1 MKCSAEV
8 EDVEDCSYLLEV
20 TMAVNPK
27 IIMMVAQAAKSHKVR
42 EVVLHVVFYSLGI
55 ILFIFT
61 AFIALISG
69 LLAIVQNNNLRNHW
83 NYYRTSISE
92 LFNGIESDINT
103 NVKDEVY
110 DFMPEFS
117 VNLSK
122 ATIANNFDGSSLILY
137 DEDEI
142 SRAENIM
149 RDYAGQLRAI
159 KSQDELVSY
168 ISDFDT
174 ELSFSDISS
183 IQFTD
188 DKGIDNLSEYS
199 DELKIFLY
207 HRAMEQMSK
216 YNYTFEKVEVDGKP
230 ADRQT
235 LVVTAADG
243 STQTVEYTCI
253 GGGEIYL
260 PEFLA
265 MYHIRQVREYLI
277 KVTENKIA
285 EDVDSQ
291 LASAIG
297 DIPDTQEQAQE
308 YIESSWNSMIN
319 GKGAINLNI
328 FEVSNLK
335 TIMENANMDGAV
347 KIETERSSDRLSIT
361 LETVGSDVWKEIFQ
375 IEEDLWKYVEQTQS
389 AIEMALTDAEIPEE
403 EWTISLDNMVQLAL
417 FVYFEGFFELP
428 VSSSDLAPGGNGIL
442 SQCGDVSDLHQ
453 YTYGTKDMGVPERG
467 ITLELTG
474 RTTIHADLLNCGS
487 CIQDAFIYDVWNM
500 DEQNIA
506 NDTNS
511 NVFNQSAVTIAYII
525 DTQQFEEDYGFP
537 FPTIN
542 GLRGGNTITLFL
554 EFTCLSEVEFE
565 DLDIGSP
572 VDLENL
578 TVGYSHDGYYSDT
591 YDKGLWRHHLNR
603 DECIP
608 HVGIKTYFMS
618 GEAAAPDPP
627 QGTHYYGGP
636 SAKDIGVV
644 ANPRL
649 WFKAFR
655 TGMSDELFETIK
667 AVEPD

>member
-1 MKCSAEV
+1 
-8 EDVEDCSYLLEV
+8 
-20 TMAVNPK
+20 MAVNPK
-27 IIMMVAQAAKSHKVR
+27 IIMLAVQAAKNEKIRKVALYI
-42 EVVLHVVFYSLGI
+42 VFMSLGLILMIFVVFTG
-55 ILFIFT
+55 
-61 AFIALISG
+61 LISG
-69 LLAIVQNNNLRNHW
+69 LFAVVENSNLKNHW
-83 NYYRTSISE
+83 EYMRTNISE
-92 LFNGIESDINT
+92 VFKGIESEINT
-103 NVKDEVY
+103 DVKEEVY
-110 DFMPEFS
+110 NFMPEFS
-117 VNLSK
+117 INLSK

-159 KSQDELVSY
+159 KSQDEFVSY

-174 ELSFSDISS
+174 ELSFSDISN
-183 IQFTD
+183 IRFTD
-188 DKGIDNLSEYS
+188 DTGIDNLSEYS
-199 DELKIFLY
+199 DELKTFLY

-216 YNYTFEKVEVDGKP
+216 YNYTFEKVEVDGKS
-230 ADRQT
+230 ADRQI
-235 LVVTAADG
+235 LVVTTADG

-291 LASAIG
+291 LASAVG
-297 DIPDTQEQAQE
+297 DIPDTKEEAQE

-328 FEVSNLK
+328 FEVSNLR

-347 KIETERSSDRLSIT
+347 KIETERSSDKLSIT
-361 LETVGSDVWKEIFQ
+361 LETVGSDVWKETFQ
-375 IEEDLWKYVEQTQS
+375 IEEDLWEYVEQTQS
-389 AIEMALTDAEIPEE
+389 AIEMALTDAEIPED

-442 SQCGDVSDLHQ
+442 SQCGDVSELHQ

-474 RTTIHADLLNCGS
+474 RTAIHADLLNCGS

-500 DEQNIA
+500 DEQDIA

-511 NVFNQSAVTIAYII
+511 KVFNQSAVTIAYII
-525 DTQQFEEDYGFP
+525 DTDQFEDDYGFP

-542 GLRGGNTITLFL
+542 GLRHGSTITLFL
-554 EFTCLSEVEFE
+554 EFTCLSEVEFK
-565 DLDIGSP
+565 DLDIGSS

-636 SAKDIGVV
+636 SAKDIGIV

-667 AVEPD
+667 AVEPE

>member
-1 MKCSAEV
+1 
-8 EDVEDCSYLLEV
+8 
-20 TMAVNPK
+20 MAVNPK
-27 IIMMVAQAAKSHKVR
+27 IIMMVAQAAKSEKVR
-42 EVVLHVVFYSLGI
+42 KAVLYIVFMTLGLIMMIFVVFTG
-55 ILFIFT
+55 
-61 AFIALISG
+61 LISG
-69 LLAIVQNNNLRNHW
+69 LFAVIENTNLKNHW
-83 NYYRTSISE
+83 DYMRANISE
-92 LFNGIESDINT
+92 VFNGIEGEINSD
-103 NVKDEVY
+103 VKDEVY

-291 LASAIG
+291 LASAVG

-565 DLDIGSP
+565 DLDIGSS

-603 DECIP
+603 NECIP

-627 QGTHYYGGP
+627 HGTHYYGGP
-636 SAKDIGVV
+636 STKDIGVV

-667 AVEPD
+667 AVEPK

>member
-1 MKCSAEV
+1 
-8 EDVEDCSYLLEV
+8 
-20 TMAVNPK
+20 
-27 IIMMVAQAAKSHKVR
+27 MMVAQAAKSEKVR
-42 EVVLHVVFYSLGI
+42 KAVLYIVFMTLGLIMMIFVVFTG
-55 ILFIFT
+55 
-61 AFIALISG
+61 LISG
-69 LLAIVQNNNLRNHW
+69 LFAVIENTNLKNHW
-83 NYYRTSISE
+83 DYMRANISE
-92 LFNGIESDINT
+92 VFNGIEGEINSD
-103 NVKDEVY
+103 VKDEVY

-655 TGMSDELFETIK
+655 TGMGDELFETIK

>member
-1 MKCSAEV
+1 
-8 EDVEDCSYLLEV
+8 
-20 TMAVNPK
+20 MAVNPK
-27 IIMMVAQAAKSHKVR
+27 IIMLAVQAAKNEKNRKVALYI
-42 EVVLHVVFYSLGI
+42 VFMSLGLILMIFVVFTG
-55 ILFIFT
+55 
-61 AFIALISG
+61 LISG
-69 LLAIVQNNNLRNHW
+69 LFAVVENSNLKNHW
-83 NYYRTSISE
+83 EYMRTNISE
-92 LFNGIESDINT
+92 VFKGIESEINT
-103 NVKDEVY
+103 DVKEEVY
-110 DFMPEFS
+110 NFMPEFS
-117 VNLSK
+117 INLSK

-159 KSQDELVSY
+159 KSQDEFVSY

-174 ELSFSDISS
+174 ELSFSDISN
-183 IQFTD
+183 IRFTD
-188 DKGIDNLSEYS
+188 DTGIDNLSEYS
-199 DELKIFLY
+199 DELKTFLY

-216 YNYTFEKVEVDGKP
+216 YNYTFEKVEVDGKS
-230 ADRQT
+230 ADRQI
-235 LVVTAADG
+235 LVVTTADG

-291 LASAIG
+291 LASAVG
-297 DIPDTQEQAQE
+297 DIPDTKEEAQE

-328 FEVSNLK
+328 FEVSNLR

-347 KIETERSSDRLSIT
+347 KIETERSSDKLSIT
-361 LETVGSDVWKEIFQ
+361 LETVGSDVWKETFQ
-375 IEEDLWKYVEQTQS
+375 IEEDLWEYVEQTQS
-389 AIEMALTDAEIPEE
+389 AIEMALTDAEIPDE

-428 VSSSDLAPGGNGIL
+428 VNSSDIASGGNGIL
-442 SQCGDVSDLHQ
+442 SQCGDVSELHQ

-474 RTTIHADLLNCGS
+474 RTAIRADLLNCGS

-500 DEQNIA
+500 DEQDIA

-511 NVFNQSAVTIAYII
+511 KVFNQSAVTIAYII

-565 DLDIGSP
+565 DLDIGSS

-603 DECIP
+603 NECIP

-627 QGTHYYGGP
+627 LGTHYYGGP

>member
-1 MKCSAEV
+1 
-8 EDVEDCSYLLEV
+8 
-20 TMAVNPK
+20 MAVNPK
-27 IIMMVAQAAKSHKVR
+27 IIMMVAQAAKSEKVR
-42 EVVLHVVFYSLGI
+42 KAVLYIVFMTLGLIMMIFVVFTG
-55 ILFIFT
+55 
-61 AFIALISG
+61 LISG
-69 LLAIVQNNNLRNHW
+69 LFAVIENTNLKNHW
-83 NYYRTSISE
+83 DYMRANISE
-92 LFNGIESDINT
+92 VFNGIEGEINSD
-103 NVKDEVY
+103 VKDEVY
-110 DFMPEFS
+110 YFMPEFS

>member
-1 MKCSAEV
+1 M
-8 EDVEDCSYLLEV
+8 
-20 TMAVNPK
+20 
-27 IIMMVAQAAKSHKVR
+27 IF
-42 EVVLHVVFYSLGI
+42 VVFTG
-55 ILFIFT
+55 
-61 AFIALISG
+61 LISG
-69 LLAIVQNNNLRNHW
+69 LFAVVENSNLKNHW
-83 NYYRTSISE
+83 EYMRTNISE
-92 LFNGIESDINT
+92 VFKGIESEINT
-103 NVKDEVY
+103 DVKEEVY
-110 DFMPEFS
+110 NFMPEFS
-117 VNLSK
+117 INLSK

-159 KSQDELVSY
+159 KSQDEFVSY

-174 ELSFSDISS
+174 ELSFSDISN
-183 IQFTD
+183 IRFTD
-188 DKGIDNLSEYS
+188 DTGIDNLSEYS
-199 DELKIFLY
+199 DELKTFLY

-216 YNYTFEKVEVDGKP
+216 YNYTFEKVEVDGKS
-230 ADRQT
+230 ADRQI
-235 LVVTAADG
+235 LVVTTADG

-291 LASAIG
+291 LASAVG
-297 DIPDTQEQAQE
+297 DIPDTKEEAQE

-328 FEVSNLK
+328 FEVSNLR

-347 KIETERSSDRLSIT
+347 KIETERSSDKLSIT
-361 LETVGSDVWKEIFQ
+361 LETVGSDVWKETFQ
-375 IEEDLWKYVEQTQS
+375 IEEDLWEYVEQTQS
-389 AIEMALTDAEIPEE
+389 AIEMALTDAEIPED

-442 SQCGDVSDLHQ
+442 SQCGDVSELHQ

-474 RTTIHADLLNCGS
+474 RTAIHADLLNCGS

-500 DEQNIA
+500 DEQDIA

-511 NVFNQSAVTIAYII
+511 KVFNQSAVTIAYII
-525 DTQQFEEDYGFP
+525 DTDQFEDDYGFP

-542 GLRGGNTITLFL
+542 GLRHGSTITLFL
-554 EFTCLSEVEFE
+554 EFTCLSEVEFK
-565 DLDIGSP
+565 DLDIGSS

>member
-1 MKCSAEV
+1 
-8 EDVEDCSYLLEV
+8 
-20 TMAVNPK
+20 MAVNPK
-27 IIMMVAQAAKSHKVR
+27 IIMLAVQAAKNEKIRKVALYI
-42 EVVLHVVFYSLGI
+42 VFMSLGLILMIFVVFTG
-55 ILFIFT
+55 
-61 AFIALISG
+61 LISG
-69 LLAIVQNNNLRNHW
+69 LFAVVENSNLKNHW
-83 NYYRTSISE
+83 EYMRTNISE
-92 LFNGIESDINT
+92 VFKGIESEINT
-103 NVKDEVY
+103 DVKEEVY
-110 DFMPEFS
+110 NFMPEFS
-117 VNLSK
+117 INLSK

-159 KSQDELVSY
+159 KSQDEFVSY

-174 ELSFSDISS
+174 ELSFSDISN
-183 IQFTD
+183 IRFTD
-188 DKGIDNLSEYS
+188 DTGIDNLSEYS
-199 DELKIFLY
+199 DELKTFLY

-216 YNYTFEKVEVDGKP
+216 YNYTFEKVEVDGKS
-230 ADRQT
+230 ADRQI
-235 LVVTAADG
+235 LVVTTADG

-291 LASAIG
+291 LASAVG
-297 DIPDTQEQAQE
+297 DIPDTKEEAQE

-328 FEVSNLK
+328 FEVSNLR

-347 KIETERSSDRLSIT
+347 KIETERSSDKLSIT
-361 LETVGSDVWKEIFQ
+361 LETVGSDVWKETFQ
-375 IEEDLWKYVEQTQS
+375 IEEDLWEYVEQTQS
-389 AIEMALTDAEIPEE
+389 AIEMALTDAEIPDE

-428 VSSSDLAPGGNGIL
+428 VNSSDIASGGNGIL
-442 SQCGDVSDLHQ
+442 SQCGDVSELHQ

-474 RTTIHADLLNCGS
+474 RTAIRADLLNCGS

-500 DEQNIA
+500 DEQDIA

-511 NVFNQSAVTIAYII
+511 KVFNQSAVTIAYII
-525 DTQQFEEDYGFP
+525 DTQQLEEDYGFP

-565 DLDIGSP
+565 DLDIGSS

-603 DECIP
+603 NECIP

-627 QGTHYYGGP
+627 LGTHYYGGP

>member
-1 MKCSAEV
+1 
-8 EDVEDCSYLLEV
+8 
-20 TMAVNPK
+20 
-27 IIMMVAQAAKSHKVR
+27 MMVAQAAKSEKVR
-42 EVVLHVVFYSLGI
+42 KAVLYIVFMTLGLIMMIFVVFTG
-55 ILFIFT
+55 
-61 AFIALISG
+61 LISG
-69 LLAIVQNNNLRNHW
+69 LFAVIENTNLKNHW
-83 NYYRTSISE
+83 DYMRANISE
-92 LFNGIESDINT
+92 VFNGIEGEINSD
-103 NVKDEVY
+103 VKDEVY

-554 EFTCLSEVEFE
+554 EFTCLSKVEFK
-565 DLDIGSP
+565 DLDIGSS
-572 VDLENL
+572 VDFENL

-667 AVEPD
+667 AVEPE

>member
-1 MKCSAEV
+1 
-8 EDVEDCSYLLEV
+8 
-20 TMAVNPK
+20 MAVNPK
-27 IIMMVAQAAKSHKVR
+27 IIMMVAQAAKSEKVR
-42 EVVLHVVFYSLGI
+42 KAVLYIVFMTLGLIMMIFVVFTGV
-55 ILFIFT
+55 
-61 AFIALISG
+61 ISG
-69 LLAIVQNNNLRNHW
+69 LFAVIENTNLKNHW
-83 NYYRTSISE
+83 DYMRANISE
-92 LFNGIESDINT
+92 VFNSIEGEINSD
-103 NVKDEVY
+103 VKDEVY

-159 KSQDELVSY
+159 KSQDAFDRYV
-168 ISDFDT
+168 SDFDT

-291 LASAIG
+291 LASAVG
-297 DIPDTQEQAQE
+297 DIPDTKEEAQE

-328 FEVSNLK
+328 FEVSNLR

-347 KIETERSSDRLSIT
+347 KIETERSSDKLSIM
-361 LETVGSDVWKEIFQ
+361 LETVGSDVWKETFQ
-375 IEEDLWKYVEQTQS
+375 IEEGLWEYVEQTQS
-389 AIEMALTDAEIPEE
+389 AIEMALTDAGIPEE

-428 VSSSDLAPGGNGIL
+428 VNSSNLASGGNGIL
-442 SQCGDVSDLHQ
+442 SQCGDVSELHQ

-474 RTTIHADLLNCGS
+474 RTAIHADLLNCGS

-500 DEQNIA
+500 DEQDIA

-511 NVFNQSAVTIAYII
+511 KVFNQSAVTIAYII

-542 GLRGGNTITLFL
+542 GLRHGSTITLFL

-565 DLDIGSP
+565 DLDIGSS

-603 DECIP
+603 NECIP

-627 QGTHYYGGP
+627 LGTHYYGGP

>member
-1 MKCSAEV
+1 
-8 EDVEDCSYLLEV
+8 
-20 TMAVNPK
+20 MAVNPK
-27 IIMMVAQAAKSHKVR
+27 IIMLAVQAAKNEKIRKVALYI
-42 EVVLHVVFYSLGI
+42 VFMSLGLILMIFVVFTG
-55 ILFIFT
+55 
-61 AFIALISG
+61 LISG
-69 LLAIVQNNNLRNHW
+69 LFAVVENSNLKNHW
-83 NYYRTSISE
+83 EYMRTNISE
-92 LFNGIESDINT
+92 VFKGIESEINT
-103 NVKDEVY
+103 DVKEEVY
-110 DFMPEFS
+110 NFMPDFS
-117 VNLSK
+117 INLSK

-159 KSQDELVSY
+159 KSQDEFVSY

-174 ELSFSDISS
+174 ELSFSDISN
-183 IQFTD
+183 IRFTD
-188 DKGIDNLSEYS
+188 DTGIDNLSEYS
-199 DELKIFLY
+199 DELKTFLY

-230 ADRQT
+230 ADRQI
-235 LVVTAADG
+235 LVVTTADG

-347 KIETERSSDRLSIT
+347 KIETERSSDKLSIT
-361 LETVGSDVWKEIFQ
+361 LETVGSDVWKETFQ
-375 IEEDLWKYVEQTQS
+375 IEEDIWEYVEQTQS
-389 AIEMALTDAEIPEE
+389 AIEMALTDAEIPED

-442 SQCGDVSDLHQ
+442 SQCGDVSELHQ

-511 NVFNQSAVTIAYII
+511 KVFNQSAVTIAYII
-525 DTQQFEEDYGFP
+525 DTDQFEEDYGFP

-542 GLRGGNTITLFL
+542 GLRHGSTITLFL
-554 EFTCLSEVEFE
+554 EFTCLSDVKFE
-565 DLDIGSP
+565 DADIGSS
-572 VDLENL
+572 VDLDNL

-636 SAKDIGVV
+636 SAKNIGVA

-655 TGMSDELFETIK
+655 TGMSDKLFETIK
-667 AVEPD
+667 AAEPE

>member
-375 IEEDLWKYVEQTQS
+375 REEDLWKYVEQTQS

-511 NVFNQSAVTIAYII
+511 KVFNQSAVTIAYII

>member
-1 MKCSAEV
+1 
-8 EDVEDCSYLLEV
+8 
-20 TMAVNPK
+20 MAVNPK
-27 IIMMVAQAAKSHKVR
+27 IIMMVAQAAKSEKVR
-42 EVVLHVVFYSLGI
+42 KAVLYIVFMTLGLIMMIFVVFTG
-55 ILFIFT
+55 
-61 AFIALISG
+61 LISG
-69 LLAIVQNNNLRNHW
+69 LFAVIENTNLKNHW
-83 NYYRTSISE
+83 DYMRANISE
-92 LFNGIESDINT
+92 VFNGIEGEINSD
-103 NVKDEVY
+103 VKDEVY

-500 DEQNIA
+500 DEQDIA

>member
-1 MKCSAEV
+1 
-8 EDVEDCSYLLEV
+8 
-20 TMAVNPK
+20 MAVNPK
-27 IIMMVAQAAKSHKVR
+27 IIMMVAQAAKSEKVR
-42 EVVLHVVFYSLGI
+42 KAVLYIVFMTLGLIMMIFVVFTG
-55 ILFIFT
+55 
-61 AFIALISG
+61 LISG
-69 LLAIVQNNNLRNHW
+69 LFAVIENTNLKNHW
-83 NYYRTSISE
+83 DYMRANISE
-92 LFNGIESDINT
+92 VFNGIEGEINSD
-103 NVKDEVY
+103 VKDEVY

-335 TIMENANMDGAV
+335 TIMENTNMDGAV

>member
-1 MKCSAEV
+1 
-8 EDVEDCSYLLEV
+8 
-20 TMAVNPK
+20 MAVNPK
-27 IIMMVAQAAKSHKVR
+27 IIMLAVQAAKNEKIRKVALYI
-42 EVVLHVVFYSLGI
+42 VFMSLGLILMIFVVFTG
-55 ILFIFT
+55 
-61 AFIALISG
+61 LISG
-69 LLAIVQNNNLRNHW
+69 LFAVVENSNLKNHW
-83 NYYRTSISE
+83 EYMRTNISE
-92 LFNGIESDINT
+92 VFKGIESEINT
-103 NVKDEVY
+103 DVKEEVY
-110 DFMPEFS
+110 NFMPDFS
-117 VNLSK
+117 INLSK

-159 KSQDELVSY
+159 KSQDEFVSY

-174 ELSFSDISS
+174 ELSFSDISN
-183 IQFTD
+183 IRFTD
-188 DKGIDNLSEYS
+188 DTGIDNLSEYS
-199 DELKIFLY
+199 DELKTFLY

-216 YNYTFEKVEVDGKP
+216 YNYTFEKVEVDGKS

-291 LASAIG
+291 LASAVG
-297 DIPDTQEQAQE
+297 DIPDTKEEAQE

-328 FEVSNLK
+328 FEVSNLR

-347 KIETERSSDRLSIT
+347 KIETERSSDKLSIT
-361 LETVGSDVWKEIFQ
+361 LETVGSDVWKETFQ
-375 IEEDLWKYVEQTQS
+375 IEESLWEYVEQTQS
-389 AIEMALTDAEIPEE
+389 AIEMALTDAGIPEE

-442 SQCGDVSDLHQ
+442 SQCGDVSELHQ

-474 RTTIHADLLNCGS
+474 RTAIHADLLNCGS

-500 DEQNIA
+500 DEQDIA

-511 NVFNQSAVTIAYII
+511 KVFNQSAVTIAYII
-525 DTQQFEEDYGFP
+525 DTDQFEDDYGFP

-542 GLRGGNTITLFL
+542 GLRHGSTITLFL
-554 EFTCLSEVEFE
+554 EFTCLSEVEFK
-565 DLDIGSP
+565 DLDIGSS

-636 SAKDIGVV
+636 SAKNIGVV

>member
-1 MKCSAEV
+1 
-8 EDVEDCSYLLEV
+8 
-20 TMAVNPK
+20 MAVNPK
-27 IIMMVAQAAKSHKVR
+27 IIMMVAQAAKSEKVR
-42 EVVLHVVFYSLGI
+42 KAVLYIVFMTLGLIMMIFVVFTG
-55 ILFIFT
+55 
-61 AFIALISG
+61 LISG
-69 LLAIVQNNNLRNHW
+69 LFAVIENTNLKNHW
-83 NYYRTSISE
+83 DYMRANISE
-92 LFNGIESDINT
+92 VFNGIEGEINSD
-103 NVKDEVY
+103 VKDEVY

-442 SQCGDVSDLHQ
+442 SQCGDVSELHQ

-474 RTTIHADLLNCGS
+474 RTAVHADLLNCGS

-500 DEQNIA
+500 NEQDIA

-511 NVFNQSAVTIAYII
+511 KVFNQSAVTIAYII
-525 DTQQFEEDYGFP
+525 DTDQFEDDYGFP

-542 GLRGGNTITLFL
+542 GLRHGSTITLFL

-565 DLDIGSP
+565 DLDIGSS
-572 VDLENL
+572 VDLNNL
-578 TVGYSHDGYYSDT
+578 IVGYSHDGYYSDT

-618 GEAAAPDPP
+618 GEAAALDPP

-667 AVEPD
+667 AVEPE

>member
-1 MKCSAEV
+1 
-8 EDVEDCSYLLEV
+8 
-20 TMAVNPK
+20 MAVNPK
-27 IIMMVAQAAKSHKVR
+27 IIMLAVQAAKNEKIRKVALYI
-42 EVVLHVVFYSLGI
+42 VFMALGLILMIFVVFTG
-55 ILFIFT
+55 
-61 AFIALISG
+61 LISG
-69 LLAIVQNNNLRNHW
+69 LFAVVENSNLKNHW
-83 NYYRTSISE
+83 EYMRTNISE
-92 LFNGIESDINT
+92 VFKGIEGEINT
-103 NVKDEVY
+103 DVKEEVY
-110 DFMPEFS
+110 NFMPDFS
-117 VNLSK
+117 INLSK

-159 KSQDELVSY
+159 KSQDAFDHYV
-168 ISDFDT
+168 SDFDT
-174 ELSFSDISS
+174 ELSFSDISN
-183 IQFTD
+183 IRFTD
-188 DKGIDNLSEYS
+188 DTGIDNMSEYS
-199 DELKIFLY
+199 DELKTFLY

-216 YNYTFEKVEVDGKP
+216 YNYTFEKVEVDGKS

-291 LASAIG
+291 LASAVG
-297 DIPDTQEQAQE
+297 DIPDTKEEAQE

-328 FEVSNLK
+328 FEVSNLR

-347 KIETERSSDRLSIT
+347 KIETERSSDKLSIT
-361 LETVGSDVWKEIFQ
+361 LETVGSDVWKETFQ
-375 IEEDLWKYVEQTQS
+375 IEEDLWEYVEQTQS
-389 AIEMALTDAEIPEE
+389 AIEMALTDAEIPED

-428 VSSSDLAPGGNGIL
+428 VNSSDLASGGNGIL
-442 SQCGDVSDLHQ
+442 SQCGDVSELHQ
-453 YTYGTKDMGVPERG
+453 YTYGTKDMGVPEKG

-474 RTTIHADLLNCGS
+474 RTAIRADLLNCGS

-511 NVFNQSAVTIAYII
+511 KVFNQNAVTIAYII

-565 DLDIGSP
+565 DLDIGSS

-627 QGTHYYGGP
+627 LGTHYYGGP

>member
-1 MKCSAEV
+1 
-8 EDVEDCSYLLEV
+8 
-20 TMAVNPK
+20 MAVNPK
-27 IIMMVAQAAKSHKVR
+27 IIMLAVQAAKNEKIRKVALYI
-42 EVVLHVVFYSLGI
+42 VFMSLGLILMIFVVFTG
-55 ILFIFT
+55 
-61 AFIALISG
+61 LISG
-69 LLAIVQNNNLRNHW
+69 LFAVVENSNLKNHW
-83 NYYRTSISE
+83 EYMRTNISE
-92 LFNGIESDINT
+92 VFKGIESEINT
-103 NVKDEVY
+103 DVKEEVY
-110 DFMPEFS
+110 NFMPEFS
-117 VNLSK
+117 INLSK

-159 KSQDELVSY
+159 KSQDEFVSY

-174 ELSFSDISS
+174 ELSFSDISN
-183 IQFTD
+183 IRFTD
-188 DKGIDNLSEYS
+188 DTGIDNLSEYS
-199 DELKIFLY
+199 DELKTFLY

-230 ADRQT
+230 ADRQI
-235 LVVTAADG
+235 LVVTTADG

-291 LASAIG
+291 LASAVG
-297 DIPDTQEQAQE
+297 DIPDTKEEAQE

-328 FEVSNLK
+328 FEVSNLR

-347 KIETERSSDRLSIT
+347 KIETERSSDKLSIT
-361 LETVGSDVWKEIFQ
+361 LETVGSDVWKETFQ
-375 IEEDLWKYVEQTQS
+375 IEEDIWEYVEQTQS
-389 AIEMALTDAEIPEE
+389 AIEMALTDAEIPED

-428 VSSSDLAPGGNGIL
+428 VNSSDIASGGNGIL
-442 SQCGDVSDLHQ
+442 SQCGDVSELHQ

-474 RTTIHADLLNCGS
+474 RTAIHADLLNCGS

-500 DEQNIA
+500 DEQDIA

-511 NVFNQSAVTIAYII
+511 KVFNQSAVTIAYII
-525 DTQQFEEDYGFP
+525 DTDQFEDDYGFP

-542 GLRGGNTITLFL
+542 GLRHGSTITLFL
-554 EFTCLSEVEFE
+554 EFTCLSEVEFK
-565 DLDIGSP
+565 DLDIGSS

-603 DECIP
+603 NECIP

-627 QGTHYYGGP
+627 LGTHYYGGP

-649 WFKAFR
+649 WFKEFR

>member
-1 MKCSAEV
+1 
-8 EDVEDCSYLLEV
+8 
-20 TMAVNPK
+20 MAVNPK
-27 IIMMVAQAAKSHKVR
+27 IIMLAVQAAKNEKIRKVALYI
-42 EVVLHVVFYSLGI
+42 VFMSLGLILMIFVVFTG
-55 ILFIFT
+55 
-61 AFIALISG
+61 LISG
-69 LLAIVQNNNLRNHW
+69 LFAVVENSNLKNHW
-83 NYYRTSISE
+83 EYMRTNISE
-92 LFNGIESDINT
+92 VFKGIESEINT
-103 NVKDEVY
+103 DVKEEVY
-110 DFMPEFS
+110 NFMPEFS
-117 VNLSK
+117 INLSK

-159 KSQDELVSY
+159 KSQDEFVSY

-174 ELSFSDISS
+174 ELSFSDISN
-183 IQFTD
+183 IRFTD
-188 DKGIDNLSEYS
+188 DTGIDNLSEYS
-199 DELKIFLY
+199 DELKTFLY

-216 YNYTFEKVEVDGKP
+216 YNYTFEKVEVDGKS
-230 ADRQT
+230 ADRQN
-235 LVVTAADG
+235 LVVTTADG

-291 LASAIG
+291 LASAVG
-297 DIPDTQEQAQE
+297 DIPDTKEEAQE

-328 FEVSNLK
+328 FEVSNLR

-347 KIETERSSDRLSIT
+347 KIETERSSDKLSIT
-361 LETVGSDVWKEIFQ
+361 LETVGSDVWKETFQ
-375 IEEDLWKYVEQTQS
+375 IEEDLWEYVEQTQS
-389 AIEMALTDAEIPEE
+389 AIEMALTDAEIPDE

-428 VSSSDLAPGGNGIL
+428 VNSSDIASGGNGIL
-442 SQCGDVSDLHQ
+442 SQCGDVSELHQ

-474 RTTIHADLLNCGS
+474 RTAIRADLLNCGS

-500 DEQNIA
+500 DEQDIA

-511 NVFNQSAVTIAYII
+511 KVFNQSAVTIAYII

-565 DLDIGSP
+565 DLDIGSS

-603 DECIP
+603 NECIP

-627 QGTHYYGGP
+627 LGTHYYGGP

>member
-1 MKCSAEV
+1 
-8 EDVEDCSYLLEV
+8 
-20 TMAVNPK
+20 MAVNPK
-27 IIMMVAQAAKSHKVR
+27 IIMLAVQAAKNEKIRKVALYI
-42 EVVLHVVFYSLGI
+42 VFMALGLILMIFVVFTG
-55 ILFIFT
+55 
-61 AFIALISG
+61 LISG
-69 LLAIVQNNNLRNHW
+69 LFAVVENSNLKNHW
-83 NYYRTSISE
+83 EYMRTNISE
-92 LFNGIESDINT
+92 VFKGIEGEINT
-103 NVKDEVY
+103 DVKEEVY
-110 DFMPEFS
+110 NFMPEFS
-117 VNLSK
+117 INLSK

-159 KSQDELVSY
+159 KSQDAFDHYV
-168 ISDFDT
+168 SDFDT
-174 ELSFSDISS
+174 ELSFSDISN
-183 IQFTD
+183 IRFTD
-188 DKGIDNLSEYS
+188 DTGIDNMSEYS
-199 DELKIFLY
+199 DELKTFLY

-216 YNYTFEKVEVDGKP
+216 YNYTFEKVEVDGKS
-230 ADRQT
+230 ADRQI
-235 LVVTAADG
+235 LVVTTADG

-291 LASAIG
+291 LASAVG
-297 DIPDTQEQAQE
+297 DIPDTKEEAQE
-308 YIESSWNSMIN
+308 YIESSWTSMIN

-328 FEVSNLK
+328 FEVSNLR

-347 KIETERSSDRLSIT
+347 KIETERSSDKLSIT
-361 LETVGSDVWKEIFQ
+361 LETVGSDVWKETFQ
-375 IEEDLWKYVEQTQS
+375 IEEDLWEYVEQTQS
-389 AIEMALTDAEIPEE
+389 AIEMALTDAEIPDE

-428 VSSSDLAPGGNGIL
+428 VNSSDIASGGNGIL
-442 SQCGDVSDLHQ
+442 SQCGDVSELHQ

-474 RTTIHADLLNCGS
+474 RTAIRADLLNCGS

-500 DEQNIA
+500 DEQDIA

-511 NVFNQSAVTIAYII
+511 KVFNQSAVTIAYII

-565 DLDIGSP
+565 DLDIGSS

-627 QGTHYYGGP
+627 LGTHYYGGP

>member
-1 MKCSAEV
+1 
-8 EDVEDCSYLLEV
+8 
-20 TMAVNPK
+20 MAVNPK
-27 IIMMVAQAAKSHKVR
+27 IIMLAVQAAKNEKIRKVALYI
-42 EVVLHVVFYSLGI
+42 VFMSLGLILMIFVVFTG
-55 ILFIFT
+55 
-61 AFIALISG
+61 LISG
-69 LLAIVQNNNLRNHW
+69 LFAVVENSNLKNHW
-83 NYYRTSISE
+83 EYMRTNISE
-92 LFNGIESDINT
+92 VFKGIESEINT
-103 NVKDEVY
+103 DVKEEVY
-110 DFMPEFS
+110 NFMPDFS
-117 VNLSK
+117 INLSK

-159 KSQDELVSY
+159 KSQDEFVSY

-174 ELSFSDISS
+174 ELSFSDISN
-183 IQFTD
+183 IRFTD
-188 DKGIDNLSEYS
+188 DTGIDNLSEYS
-199 DELKIFLY
+199 DELKTFLY

-216 YNYTFEKVEVDGKP
+216 YNYTFEKVEVDGKS
-230 ADRQT
+230 ADRQI
-235 LVVTAADG
+235 LVVTTADG

-291 LASAIG
+291 LASAVG
-297 DIPDTQEQAQE
+297 DIPDTKEEAQE

-328 FEVSNLK
+328 FEVSNLR

-347 KIETERSSDRLSIT
+347 KIETERSSDKLSIT
-361 LETVGSDVWKEIFQ
+361 LETVGSDVWKETFQ
-375 IEEDLWKYVEQTQS
+375 IEEGLWEYVEQTQS
-389 AIEMALTDAEIPEE
+389 AIEMALTDAGIPEE

-442 SQCGDVSDLHQ
+442 SQCGDVSELHQ

-474 RTTIHADLLNCGS
+474 RTAIHADLLNCGS

-500 DEQNIA
+500 DEQDIA

-511 NVFNQSAVTIAYII
+511 KVFNQSAVTIAYII
-525 DTQQFEEDYGFP
+525 DTDQFEDDYGFP

-542 GLRGGNTITLFL
+542 GLRHGSTITLFL
-554 EFTCLSEVEFE
+554 EFTCLSEVEFK
-565 DLDIGSP
+565 DLDIGSS

-636 SAKDIGVV
+636 SAKDIGIV

>member
-1 MKCSAEV
+1 
-8 EDVEDCSYLLEV
+8 
-20 TMAVNPK
+20 MAVNPK
-27 IIMMVAQAAKSHKVR
+27 IIMMVAQAAKSEKVR
-42 EVVLHVVFYSLGI
+42 KAVLYIVFMTLGLIMMIFVVFTG
-55 ILFIFT
+55 
-61 AFIALISG
+61 LISG
-69 LLAIVQNNNLRNHW
+69 LFAVIENTNLKNHW
-83 NYYRTSISE
+83 DYMRANISE
-92 LFNGIESDINT
+92 VFNGIEGEINSD
-103 NVKDEVY
+103 VKDEVY

-442 SQCGDVSDLHQ
+442 SQCGDVSELHQ

-474 RTTIHADLLNCGS
+474 KTAIHADLLNCGS

-500 DEQNIA
+500 DEQDIA

-511 NVFNQSAVTIAYII
+511 KVFNKSAVTIAYII
-525 DTQQFEEDYGFP
+525 DTDQFEDDYGFP

-542 GLRGGNTITLFL
+542 GLRHGSTITLFL
-554 EFTCLSEVEFE
+554 EFTCLSEVKFE
-565 DLDIGSP
+565 DLDIGSS

>member
-1 MKCSAEV
+1 
-8 EDVEDCSYLLEV
+8 
-20 TMAVNPK
+20 MAVNPK
-27 IIMMVAQAAKSHKVR
+27 IIMMVAQAAKSEKVR
-42 EVVLHVVFYSLGI
+42 KAVLYIVFMTLGLIMMIFVVFTGV
-55 ILFIFT
+55 
-61 AFIALISG
+61 ISG
-69 LLAIVQNNNLRNHW
+69 LFAVIENTNLKNHW
-83 NYYRTSISE
+83 NYMRANISE
-92 LFNGIESDINT
+92 VFNGIEGEINSD
-103 NVKDEVY
+103 VKDEVY

-159 KSQDELVSY
+159 KSQDEFVSY

-174 ELSFSDISS
+174 ELSFSDISN
-183 IQFTD
+183 IRFTD
-188 DKGIDNLSEYS
+188 DTGIDNLSEYS
-199 DELKIFLY
+199 DELKFFLY

-216 YNYTFEKVEVDGKP
+216 YNYTFEMVEVDGKS

-235 LVVTAADG
+235 LVVTTADG

-291 LASAIG
+291 LASAVG
-297 DIPDTQEQAQE
+297 DIPDTKEEAQE

-328 FEVSNLK
+328 FEVSNLR

-347 KIETERSSDRLSIT
+347 KIETERSSDKLSIT
-361 LETVGSDVWKEIFQ
+361 LETVGSDVWKETFQ
-375 IEEDLWKYVEQTQS
+375 IEEDLWEYVEQTQS
-389 AIEMALTDAEIPEE
+389 AIEMALTDAEIPDE

-428 VSSSDLAPGGNGIL
+428 VNSSDIASGGNGIL
-442 SQCGDVSDLHQ
+442 SQCGDVSELHQ

-474 RTTIHADLLNCGS
+474 RTAIRADLLNCGS

-500 DEQNIA
+500 DEQDIA

-511 NVFNQSAVTIAYII
+511 KVFNQSAVTIAYII

>member
-1 MKCSAEV
+1 
-8 EDVEDCSYLLEV
+8 
-20 TMAVNPK
+20 
-27 IIMMVAQAAKSHKVR
+27 MMVAQAAKSEKVR
-42 EVVLHVVFYSLGI
+42 KAVLYIVFMTLGLIMMIFVVFTG
-55 ILFIFT
+55 
-61 AFIALISG
+61 LISG
-69 LLAIVQNNNLRNHW
+69 LFAVIENTNLKNHW
-83 NYYRTSISE
+83 DYMRANISE
-92 LFNGIESDINT
+92 VFNGIEGEINSD
-103 NVKDEVY
+103 VKDEVY

-474 RTTIHADLLNCGS
+474 RTAIHADLLNCGS

-500 DEQNIA
+500 DEQDIA

-511 NVFNQSAVTIAYII
+511 KVFNQSAVTIAYII
-525 DTQQFEEDYGFP
+525 DTDQFEDDYGFP
-537 FPTIN
+537 FPTIS
-542 GLRGGNTITLFL
+542 GLRHGSTITLFL
-554 EFTCLSEVEFE
+554 EFTCLSEVEFK
-565 DLDIGSP
+565 DLDIGSS

-603 DECIP
+603 NECIP

-667 AVEPD
+667 AVEPK

>member
-1 MKCSAEV
+1 
-8 EDVEDCSYLLEV
+8 
-20 TMAVNPK
+20 
-27 IIMMVAQAAKSHKVR
+27 MMVAQAAKSHKVR

>member
-1 MKCSAEV
+1 
-8 EDVEDCSYLLEV
+8 
-20 TMAVNPK
+20 MAVNPK
-27 IIMMVAQAAKSHKVR
+27 IIMLAVQAAKNEKIRKVALYI
-42 EVVLHVVFYSLGI
+42 VFMSLGLILMIFVVFTG
-55 ILFIFT
+55 
-61 AFIALISG
+61 LISG
-69 LLAIVQNNNLRNHW
+69 LFAVVENSNLKNHW
-83 NYYRTSISE
+83 EYMRTNISE
-92 LFNGIESDINT
+92 VFKGIESEINT
-103 NVKDEVY
+103 DVKEEVY
-110 DFMPEFS
+110 NFMPEFS
-117 VNLSK
+117 INLSK

-216 YNYTFEKVEVDGKP
+216 YNYTFEKVEVDGKS
-230 ADRQT
+230 ADRQI
-235 LVVTAADG
+235 LVVTTADG

-291 LASAIG
+291 LASAVG
-297 DIPDTQEQAQE
+297 DIPDTKEEAQE

-328 FEVSNLK
+328 FEVSNLR

-347 KIETERSSDRLSIT
+347 KIETERSSDKLSIT
-361 LETVGSDVWKEIFQ
+361 LETIGSDLWKETFQ
-375 IEEDLWKYVEQTQS
+375 IEEDLWEYVEQTQS
-389 AIEMALTDAEIPEE
+389 AIEMALTDAGIPEE

-442 SQCGDVSDLHQ
+442 SQCGDVSELHQ
-453 YTYGTKDMGVPERG
+453 YTYGTKDMGVPEKG

-474 RTTIHADLLNCGS
+474 RTAIHADLLNCGS

-500 DEQNIA
+500 DEQDIA

-511 NVFNQSAVTIAYII
+511 KVFNQSAVTIAYII
-525 DTQQFEEDYGFP
+525 DTDQFEDDYDNKRVTPRKHDYSFSGIHLP
-537 FPTIN
+537 E
-542 GLRGGNTITLFL
+542 RGGI
-554 EFTCLSEVEFE
+554 
-565 DLDIGSP
+565 
-572 VDLENL
+572 
-578 TVGYSHDGYYSDT
+578 
-591 YDKGLWRHHLNR
+591 
-603 DECIP
+603 
-608 HVGIKTYFMS
+608 
-618 GEAAAPDPP
+618 
-627 QGTHYYGGP
+627 
-636 SAKDIGVV
+636 
-644 ANPRL
+644 
-649 WFKAFR
+649 
-655 TGMSDELFETIK
+655 
-667 AVEPD
+667 

>member
-1 MKCSAEV
+1 
-8 EDVEDCSYLLEV
+8 
-20 TMAVNPK
+20 MAVNPK
-27 IIMMVAQAAKSHKVR
+27 IIMLAVQAAKNEKIRKVALYI
-42 EVVLHVVFYSLGI
+42 VFMSLGLILMIFVVFTG
-55 ILFIFT
+55 
-61 AFIALISG
+61 LISG
-69 LLAIVQNNNLRNHW
+69 LFAVVENSNLKNHW
-83 NYYRTSISE
+83 EYMRTNISE
-92 LFNGIESDINT
+92 VFKGIESEINT
-103 NVKDEVY
+103 DVKEEVY
-110 DFMPEFS
+110 NFMPEFS
-117 VNLSK
+117 INLSK

-159 KSQDELVSY
+159 KSQDEFVSY

-174 ELSFSDISS
+174 ELSFSDISN
-183 IQFTD
+183 IRFTD
-188 DKGIDNLSEYS
+188 DTGIDNLSEYS
-199 DELKIFLY
+199 DELKTFLY

-216 YNYTFEKVEVDGKP
+216 YNYTFEKVEVDGKS
-230 ADRQT
+230 ADRQI
-235 LVVTAADG
+235 LVVTTADG

>member
-1 MKCSAEV
+1 
-8 EDVEDCSYLLEV
+8 L
-20 TMAVNPK
+20 AVNPK
-27 IIMMVAQAAKSHKVR
+27 IIMMVAQAAKSEKVR
-42 EVVLHVVFYSLGI
+42 KAVLYIVFMTLGLIMMIFVVFTG
-55 ILFIFT
+55 
-61 AFIALISG
+61 LISG
-69 LLAIVQNNNLRNHW
+69 LFAVIENTNLKNHW
-83 NYYRTSISE
+83 DYMRANISE
-92 LFNGIESDINT
+92 VFNGIEGEINSD
-103 NVKDEVY
+103 VKDEVY

-442 SQCGDVSDLHQ
+442 SQCGDVSELHQ

-474 RTTIHADLLNCGS
+474 KTAIHADLLNCGS

-500 DEQNIA
+500 DEQDIA

-511 NVFNQSAVTIAYII
+511 KVFNKSAVTIAYII
-525 DTQQFEEDYGFP
+525 DTDQFEDDYGFP

-542 GLRGGNTITLFL
+542 GLRHGSTITLFL
-554 EFTCLSEVEFE
+554 EFTCLSEVKFE
-565 DLDIGSP
+565 DLDIGSS

>member
-1 MKCSAEV
+1 
-8 EDVEDCSYLLEV
+8 
-20 TMAVNPK
+20 
-27 IIMMVAQAAKSHKVR
+27 MMVAQAAKSEKVR
-42 EVVLHVVFYSLGI
+42 KAVLYIVFMTLGLIMMIFVVFTG
-55 ILFIFT
+55 
-61 AFIALISG
+61 LISG
-69 LLAIVQNNNLRNHW
+69 LFAVIENTNLKNHW
-83 NYYRTSISE
+83 DYMRANISE
-92 LFNGIESDINT
+92 VFNGIEGEINSD
-103 NVKDEVY
+103 VKDEVY

-291 LASAIG
+291 LASAVG

-565 DLDIGSP
+565 DLDIGSS
-572 VDLENL
+572 VDLEDL
-578 TVGYSHDGYYSDT
+578 TVGYSHDGYYNDT

-603 DECIP
+603 NECIP

-667 AVEPD
+667 AFEPE

>member
-1 MKCSAEV
+1 
-8 EDVEDCSYLLEV
+8 
-20 TMAVNPK
+20 
-27 IIMMVAQAAKSHKVR
+27 MMVAQAAKSHKVR

-117 VNLSK
+117 VNFSK

-474 RTTIHADLLNCGS
+474 RTAIHADLLNCGS

-500 DEQNIA
+500 DEQDIA

-511 NVFNQSAVTIAYII
+511 KVFNQSAVTIAYII
-525 DTQQFEEDYGFP
+525 DTDQFEDDYGFP

-542 GLRGGNTITLFL
+542 GLRHGSTITLFL

-565 DLDIGSP
+565 DLDIGSS
-572 VDLENL
+572 VDLEDL

>member
-1 MKCSAEV
+1 
-8 EDVEDCSYLLEV
+8 
-20 TMAVNPK
+20 
-27 IIMMVAQAAKSHKVR
+27 
-42 EVVLHVVFYSLGI
+42 
-55 ILFIFT
+55 
-61 AFIALISG
+61 
-69 LLAIVQNNNLRNHW
+69 
-83 NYYRTSISE
+83 
-92 LFNGIESDINT
+92 
-103 NVKDEVY
+103 
-110 DFMPEFS
+110 MPEFS
-117 VNLSK
+117 INLSK

-328 FEVSNLK
+328 FEVSNLR

-347 KIETERSSDRLSIT
+347 KIETERSSDKLSIT
-361 LETVGSDVWKEIFQ
+361 LETVGSDVWKETFQ
-375 IEEDLWKYVEQTQS
+375 IEEDLWEYVEQTQS
-389 AIEMALTDAEIPEE
+389 AIEMALTDAEIPDE

-428 VSSSDLAPGGNGIL
+428 VNSSDIASGGNGIL
-442 SQCGDVSDLHQ
+442 SQCGDVSELHQ

-474 RTTIHADLLNCGS
+474 RTAIRADLLNCGS

-500 DEQNIA
+500 DEQDIA

-511 NVFNQSAVTIAYII
+511 KVFNQSAVTIAYII

-565 DLDIGSP
+565 DLDIGSS

-603 DECIP
+603 NECIP

-627 QGTHYYGGP
+627 LGTHYYGGP

-649 WFKAFR
+649 WFKEFR

>member
-1 MKCSAEV
+1 
-8 EDVEDCSYLLEV
+8 
-20 TMAVNPK
+20 MAVNPK
-27 IIMMVAQAAKSHKVR
+27 IIMLAVQAAKNEKIRKVALYI
-42 EVVLHVVFYSLGI
+42 VFMSLGLILMIFVVFTG
-55 ILFIFT
+55 
-61 AFIALISG
+61 LISG
-69 LLAIVQNNNLRNHW
+69 LFAVVENSNLKNHW
-83 NYYRTSISE
+83 EYMRTNISE
-92 LFNGIESDINT
+92 VFKGIESEINT
-103 NVKDEVY
+103 DVKEEVY
-110 DFMPEFS
+110 NFMPEFS
-117 VNLSK
+117 INLSK

-328 FEVSNLK
+328 FEVSNLR

-347 KIETERSSDRLSIT
+347 KIETERSSDKLSIT
-361 LETVGSDVWKEIFQ
+361 LETVGSDVWKETFQ
-375 IEEDLWKYVEQTQS
+375 IEEDLWEYVEQTQS
-389 AIEMALTDAEIPEE
+389 AIEMALTDAEIPDE

-428 VSSSDLAPGGNGIL
+428 VNSSDIASGGNGIL
-442 SQCGDVSDLHQ
+442 SQCGDVSELHQ

-474 RTTIHADLLNCGS
+474 RTAIRADLLNCGS

-500 DEQNIA
+500 DEQDIA

-511 NVFNQSAVTIAYII
+511 KVFNQSAVTIAYII

-565 DLDIGSP
+565 DLDIGSS

-603 DECIP
+603 NECIP

-627 QGTHYYGGP
+627 LGTHYYGGP

-644 ANPRL
+644 AN
-649 WFKAFR
+649 
-655 TGMSDELFETIK
+655 I
-667 AVEPD
+667 

>member
-1 MKCSAEV
+1 
-8 EDVEDCSYLLEV
+8 
-20 TMAVNPK
+20 MAVNPK
-27 IIMMVAQAAKSHKVR
+27 IIMLAVQAAKNEKIRKVALYI
-42 EVVLHVVFYSLGI
+42 VFMSLGLILMIFVVFTG
-55 ILFIFT
+55 
-61 AFIALISG
+61 LISG
-69 LLAIVQNNNLRNHW
+69 LFAVVENSNLKNHW
-83 NYYRTSISE
+83 EYMRTNISE
-92 LFNGIESDINT
+92 VFKGIESEINT
-103 NVKDEVY
+103 DVKEEVY
-110 DFMPEFS
+110 NFMPEFS
-117 VNLSK
+117 INLSK

-159 KSQDELVSY
+159 KSQDEFVSY

-174 ELSFSDISS
+174 ELSFSDISN
-183 IQFTD
+183 IRFTD
-188 DKGIDNLSEYS
+188 DTGIDNLSEYS
-199 DELKIFLY
+199 DELKTFLY

-216 YNYTFEKVEVDGKP
+216 YNYTFEKVEVDGKS
-230 ADRQT
+230 ADRQI
-235 LVVTAADG
+235 LVVTTADG

-291 LASAIG
+291 LASAVG
-297 DIPDTQEQAQE
+297 DIPDTKEEAQE

-328 FEVSNLK
+328 FEVSNLR

-347 KIETERSSDRLSIT
+347 KIETERSSDKLSIT
-361 LETVGSDVWKEIFQ
+361 LETVGSDVWKETFQ
-375 IEEDLWKYVEQTQS
+375 IEEDLWEYVEQTQS
-389 AIEMALTDAEIPEE
+389 AIEMALTDAEIPDE

-428 VSSSDLAPGGNGIL
+428 VNSSDIASGGNGIL
-442 SQCGDVSDLHQ
+442 SQCGDVSELHQ

-474 RTTIHADLLNCGS
+474 RTAIRADLLNCGS

-500 DEQNIA
+500 DEQDIA

-511 NVFNQSAVTIAYII
+511 KVFNQSAVTIAYII

-565 DLDIGSP
+565 DLDIGSS

-578 TVGYSHDGYYSDT
+578 TVGYSHDGYYNDT

-603 DECIP
+603 NECIP

-667 AVEPD
+667 AFEPE

>member
-1 MKCSAEV
+1 
-8 EDVEDCSYLLEV
+8 
-20 TMAVNPK
+20 MAVNPK
-27 IIMMVAQAAKSHKVR
+27 IIMMVAQAAKSEKVR
-42 EVVLHVVFYSLGI
+42 KAVLYIVFMTLGLIMMIFVVFTG
-55 ILFIFT
+55 
-61 AFIALISG
+61 LISG
-69 LLAIVQNNNLRNHW
+69 LFAVIENTNLKNHW
-83 NYYRTSISE
+83 DYMRANISE
-92 LFNGIESDINT
+92 VFNGIEGEINSD
-103 NVKDEVY
+103 VKDEVY

-328 FEVSNLK
+328 FEVSNLR

-347 KIETERSSDRLSIT
+347 KIETERSSDKLSIT
-361 LETVGSDVWKEIFQ
+361 LETVGSDVWKETFQ
-375 IEEDLWKYVEQTQS
+375 IEEDIWEYVEQTQS
-389 AIEMALTDAEIPEE
+389 AIEMALTDAEIPED

-442 SQCGDVSDLHQ
+442 SQCGDVSELHQ

-474 RTTIHADLLNCGS
+474 RTAIHADLLNCGS

-500 DEQNIA
+500 DEQDIA
-506 NDTNS
+506 NDANS
-511 NVFNQSAVTIAYII
+511 KVFNQSAVTIAYII
-525 DTQQFEEDYGFP
+525 DTDQFEDDYGFP

-542 GLRGGNTITLFL
+542 GLRHGSTITLFL
-554 EFTCLSEVEFE
+554 EFTCLSEVEFK
-565 DLDIGSP
+565 DLDIGSS

-618 GEAAAPDPP
+618 GEAAAPDPL

-636 SAKDIGVV
+636 SAKDIGVA

>member
-1 MKCSAEV
+1 
-8 EDVEDCSYLLEV
+8 
-20 TMAVNPK
+20 MAVNPK
-27 IIMMVAQAAKSHKVR
+27 IIMMVAQAAKSEKVR
-42 EVVLHVVFYSLGI
+42 KAVLYIVFMTLGLIMMIFVVFTG
-55 ILFIFT
+55 
-61 AFIALISG
+61 LISG
-69 LLAIVQNNNLRNHW
+69 LFAVIENTNLKNHW
-83 NYYRTSISE
+83 DYMRANISE
-92 LFNGIESDINT
+92 VFNGIEGEINSD
-103 NVKDEVY
+103 VKDEVY

-347 KIETERSSDRLSIT
+347 KIETERSSDKLSIT
-361 LETVGSDVWKEIFQ
+361 LETVGSDVWKETFQ
-375 IEEDLWKYVEQTQS
+375 IEEDLWEYVEQTQS
-389 AIEMALTDAEIPEE
+389 AIEMALTDAEIPDE

-428 VSSSDLAPGGNGIL
+428 VNSSDIASGGNGIL
-442 SQCGDVSDLHQ
+442 SQCGDVSELHQ

-474 RTTIHADLLNCGS
+474 RTAIRADLLNCGS

-500 DEQNIA
+500 DEQDIA

-511 NVFNQSAVTIAYII
+511 KVFNQSAVTIAYII

-565 DLDIGSP
+565 DLDIGSS

-603 DECIP
+603 NECIP

-627 QGTHYYGGP
+627 LGTHYYGGP

-649 WFKAFR
+649 WFKEFR

>member
-1 MKCSAEV
+1 
-8 EDVEDCSYLLEV
+8 
-20 TMAVNPK
+20 MAVNPK
-27 IIMMVAQAAKSHKVR
+27 IIMMVAQAAKSEKVR
-42 EVVLHVVFYSLGI
+42 KAVLYIVFMTLGLIMMIFVVFTG
-55 ILFIFT
+55 
-61 AFIALISG
+61 LISG
-69 LLAIVQNNNLRNHW
+69 LFAVIENTNLKNHW
-83 NYYRTSISE
+83 DYMRANISE
-92 LFNGIESDINT
+92 VFNGIEGEINSD
-103 NVKDEVY
+103 VKDEVY

-159 KSQDELVSY
+159 KSQDEFVSY

-183 IQFTD
+183 IRFTD
-188 DKGIDNLSEYS
+188 DTGIDNLSEYS
-199 DELKIFLY
+199 DELKTFLY
-207 HRAMEQMSK
+207 HRAMEHMSK
-216 YNYTFEKVEVDGKP
+216 YNYTFEKVEVDGKS
-230 ADRQT
+230 ADRQI
-235 LVVTAADG
+235 LVVTTADG

-291 LASAIG
+291 LASAVG
-297 DIPDTQEQAQE
+297 DIPDTKEEAQE

-328 FEVSNLK
+328 FEVSNLR

-347 KIETERSSDRLSIT
+347 KIETERSSDKLSIT
-361 LETVGSDVWKEIFQ
+361 LETVGSDVWKETFQ
-375 IEEDLWKYVEQTQS
+375 IEEDLWEYVEQTQS
-389 AIEMALTDAEIPEE
+389 AIEMALTDAEIPED

-442 SQCGDVSDLHQ
+442 SQCGDVSELHQ
-453 YTYGTKDMGVPERG
+453 YTYGTKDIGVPERG

-474 RTTIHADLLNCGS
+474 RTAVHADLLNCGS
-487 CIQDAFIYDVWNM
+487 CIQGAFIYDVWNM
-500 DEQNIA
+500 DEQDIA

-511 NVFNQSAVTIAYII
+511 KVFNQSAVTIAYII
-525 DTQQFEEDYGFP
+525 DTDQFEDDYGFP

-542 GLRGGNTITLFL
+542 GLRHGSTITLFL

-565 DLDIGSP
+565 DLDIGSS
-572 VDLENL
+572 VDLDNL
-578 TVGYSHDGYYSDT
+578 IVGYSHDGYYSDT

-636 SAKDIGVV
+636 SAKDIGIV

>member
-1 MKCSAEV
+1 
-8 EDVEDCSYLLEV
+8 
-20 TMAVNPK
+20 MAVNPK
-27 IIMMVAQAAKSHKVR
+27 IIMLAVQAAKNEKIRKVALYI
-42 EVVLHVVFYSLGI
+42 VFMSLGLILMIFVVFTG
-55 ILFIFT
+55 
-61 AFIALISG
+61 LISG
-69 LLAIVQNNNLRNHW
+69 LFAVVENSNLKNHW
-83 NYYRTSISE
+83 EYMRTNISE
-92 LFNGIESDINT
+92 VFKGIESEINT
-103 NVKDEVY
+103 DVKEEVY
-110 DFMPEFS
+110 NFMPEFS
-117 VNLSK
+117 INLSK

-159 KSQDELVSY
+159 KSQDEFVSY

-174 ELSFSDISS
+174 ELSFSDISN
-183 IQFTD
+183 IRFTD
-188 DKGIDNLSEYS
+188 DTGIDNLSEYS
-199 DELKIFLY
+199 DELKTFLY

-216 YNYTFEKVEVDGKP
+216 YNYTFEKVEVDGKS
-230 ADRQT
+230 ADRQI
-235 LVVTAADG
+235 LVVTTADG

-291 LASAIG
+291 LASAVG
-297 DIPDTQEQAQE
+297 DIPDTKEEAQE

-328 FEVSNLK
+328 FEVSNLR

-347 KIETERSSDRLSIT
+347 KIETERSSDKLSIT
-361 LETVGSDVWKEIFQ
+361 LETVGSDVWKETFQ
-375 IEEDLWKYVEQTQS
+375 IEEDLWEYVEQTQS
-389 AIEMALTDAEIPEE
+389 AIEMALTDAEIPDE

-428 VSSSDLAPGGNGIL
+428 VSSSDLSPGGNGIL
-442 SQCGDVSDLHQ
+442 SQCGDVSELHQ

-474 RTTIHADLLNCGS
+474 RTAIHADLLNCGS

-500 DEQNIA
+500 DEQDIA

-511 NVFNQSAVTIAYII
+511 KVFNQSAVTIAYII
-525 DTQQFEEDYGFP
+525 DTDQFEDDYGFP

-542 GLRGGNTITLFL
+542 GLRHGSTITLFL

-565 DLDIGSP
+565 DLDIGSS

-667 AVEPD
+667 AVEPE

>member
-1 MKCSAEV
+1 
-8 EDVEDCSYLLEV
+8 
-20 TMAVNPK
+20 MAVNPK
-27 IIMMVAQAAKSHKVR
+27 IIMLAVQAAKNEKIRKVALYI
-42 EVVLHVVFYSLGI
+42 VFMSLGLILMIFVVFTG
-55 ILFIFT
+55 
-61 AFIALISG
+61 LISG
-69 LLAIVQNNNLRNHW
+69 LFAVVENSNLKNHW
-83 NYYRTSISE
+83 EYMRTNISE
-92 LFNGIESDINT
+92 VFKGIESEINT
-103 NVKDEVY
+103 DVKEEVY
-110 DFMPEFS
+110 NFMPEFS
-117 VNLSK
+117 INLSK

-159 KSQDELVSY
+159 KSQDEFVSY

-174 ELSFSDISS
+174 ELSFSDISN
-183 IQFTD
+183 IRFTD
-188 DKGIDNLSEYS
+188 DTGIDNLSEYS
-199 DELKIFLY
+199 DELKTFLY

-216 YNYTFEKVEVDGKP
+216 YNYTFEKVEVDGKS
-230 ADRQT
+230 ADRQI
-235 LVVTAADG
+235 LVVTTADG

-291 LASAIG
+291 LASAVG
-297 DIPDTQEQAQE
+297 DIPDTKEEAQE

-328 FEVSNLK
+328 FEVSNLR

-347 KIETERSSDRLSIT
+347 KIETERSSDKLSIT
-361 LETVGSDVWKEIFQ
+361 LETVGSDVWKETFQ
-375 IEEDLWKYVEQTQS
+375 IEEDLWEYVEQTQS
-389 AIEMALTDAEIPEE
+389 AIEMALTDAEIPDE

-428 VSSSDLAPGGNGIL
+428 VNSSDIASGGNGIL
-442 SQCGDVSDLHQ
+442 SQCGDVSELHQ

-474 RTTIHADLLNCGS
+474 RTAIHADLLNCGS

-500 DEQNIA
+500 DEQDIA

-511 NVFNQSAVTIAYII
+511 KVFNQSAVTIAYII
-525 DTQQFEEDYGFP
+525 DTDQFEDDYGFP

-542 GLRGGNTITLFL
+542 GLRHGSTITLFL

-565 DLDIGSP
+565 DLDIGSS

>member
-1 MKCSAEV
+1 
-8 EDVEDCSYLLEV
+8 
-20 TMAVNPK
+20 MAVNPK
-27 IIMMVAQAAKSHKVR
+27 IIMLAVQAAKNEKIRKVALYI
-42 EVVLHVVFYSLGI
+42 VFMSLGLILMIFVVFTG
-55 ILFIFT
+55 
-61 AFIALISG
+61 LISG
-69 LLAIVQNNNLRNHW
+69 LFAVVENSNLKNHW
-83 NYYRTSISE
+83 EYMRTNISE
-92 LFNGIESDINT
+92 VFKGIESEINT
-103 NVKDEVY
+103 DVKEEVY
-110 DFMPEFS
+110 NFMPEFS
-117 VNLSK
+117 INLSK

-159 KSQDELVSY
+159 KSQDEFVSY

-174 ELSFSDISS
+174 ELSFSDISN
-183 IQFTD
+183 IRFTD
-188 DKGIDNLSEYS
+188 DTGIDNLSEYS
-199 DELKIFLY
+199 DELKTFLY

-216 YNYTFEKVEVDGKP
+216 YNYTFEKVEVDGKS
-230 ADRQT
+230 ADRQI
-235 LVVTAADG
+235 LVVTTADG

-291 LASAIG
+291 LASAVG
-297 DIPDTQEQAQE
+297 DIPDTKEEAQE

-328 FEVSNLK
+328 FEVSNLR

-347 KIETERSSDRLSIT
+347 KIETERSSDKLSIT
-361 LETVGSDVWKEIFQ
+361 LETVGSDVWKETFQ
-375 IEEDLWKYVEQTQS
+375 IEEDLWEYVEQTQS
-389 AIEMALTDAEIPEE
+389 AIEMALTDAEIPED

-442 SQCGDVSDLHQ
+442 SQCGDVSELHQ

-474 RTTIHADLLNCGS
+474 RTAIHADLLNCGS

-500 DEQNIA
+500 DEQDIA

-511 NVFNQSAVTIAYII
+511 KVFNQSAVTIAYII
-525 DTQQFEEDYGFP
+525 DTDQFEDDYGFP

-542 GLRGGNTITLFL
+542 GLRHGSTITLFL
-554 EFTCLSEVEFE
+554 EFTCLSEVEFK
-565 DLDIGSP
+565 DLDIGSS

>member
-1 MKCSAEV
+1 
-8 EDVEDCSYLLEV
+8 
-20 TMAVNPK
+20 MAVNPK
-27 IIMMVAQAAKSHKVR
+27 IIMLAVQAAKNEKIRKVALYI
-42 EVVLHVVFYSLGI
+42 VFMSLGLILMIFVVFTG
-55 ILFIFT
+55 
-61 AFIALISG
+61 LISG
-69 LLAIVQNNNLRNHW
+69 LFAVVENSNLKNHW
-83 NYYRTSISE
+83 EYMRTNISE
-92 LFNGIESDINT
+92 VFKGIESEINT
-103 NVKDEVY
+103 DVKEEVY
-110 DFMPEFS
+110 NFMPEFS
-117 VNLSK
+117 INLSK
-122 ATIANNFDGSSLILY
+122 ATMANNFDGSSLILY

-159 KSQDELVSY
+159 KSQDEFVSY

-174 ELSFSDISS
+174 ELSFSDISN
-183 IQFTD
+183 IRFTD
-188 DKGIDNLSEYS
+188 DTGIDNLSEYS
-199 DELKIFLY
+199 DELKTFLY

-216 YNYTFEKVEVDGKP
+216 YNYTFEKVEVDGKS
-230 ADRQT
+230 ADRQI
-235 LVVTAADG
+235 LVVTTADG

-291 LASAIG
+291 LASAVG
-297 DIPDTQEQAQE
+297 DIPDTKEEAQE

-328 FEVSNLK
+328 FEVSNLR

-347 KIETERSSDRLSIT
+347 KIETERSSDKLSIT
-361 LETVGSDVWKEIFQ
+361 LETVGSDVWKETFQ
-375 IEEDLWKYVEQTQS
+375 IEEDLWEYVEQTQS
-389 AIEMALTDAEIPEE
+389 AIEMALTDAEIPDE

-428 VSSSDLAPGGNGIL
+428 VNSSDIASGGNGIL
-442 SQCGDVSDLHQ
+442 SQCGDVSELHQ

-474 RTTIHADLLNCGS
+474 RTAIRADLLNCGS

-500 DEQNIA
+500 DEQDIA

-511 NVFNQSAVTIAYII
+511 KVFNQSAVTIAYII

-565 DLDIGSP
+565 DLDIGSS

-603 DECIP
+603 NECIP

-627 QGTHYYGGP
+627 LGTHYYGGP

-649 WFKAFR
+649 WFKEFR